1 VPQHPAP
8 FVLDPAARDADAEHE
23 LLRAR
28 GPATR
33 IDILGVEAWSVSD
46 PALLKELL
54 TSPDVSKDAR
64 RHWPGFE
71 EALQTWPLALW
82 VAATNMFTAYG
93 GDHRRLRRIV
103 APAFSAR
110 RIAALK
116 PAVDGVVEDLL
127 DALEAT
133 PPGEVADVREL
144 FAYPLPITVIGRL
157 LGVPDDRAKEFRV
170 LVNDV
175 FATTLSP
182 EEAAANTAQLYG
194 MLDALIAAKRAAPG
208 EDMASVLIALGGE
221 GADGGQGGGGEG
233 AGGAGLTEEE
243 LRDTLLLMINAGYE
257 TTGNLL
263 DQAITALLSDPV
275 QLAHIREGRASW
287 LDVVEETLRHS
298 PPVKHLPLRFAV
310 TDIPLPD
317 GRTIAEGE
325 AILASYAAANR
336 HPGWHEDPHA
346 FDVTR
351 ITKEHLA
358 FGHGIHFCLGAALA
372 RMEGEAALSAF
383 FARFPDAELA
393 PEEGDMGLVPSL
405 ISNGHRSL
413 PVRLRPRED
422 RSRAAGSTTP
432 G

>member
-1 VPQHPAP
+1 MPQHPAP
-8 FVLDPAARDADAEHE
+8 IVLDPAARDADAEHE
-23 LLRAR
+23 LLRAQ

-71 EALQTWPLALW
+71 EAARTWPLALW
-82 VAATNMFTAYG
+82 IAAANMFTAYG

-110 RIAALK
+110 RIAALR
-116 PAVDGVVEDLL
+116 PTVDGIVEGLL
-127 DALEAT
+127 DGLETT
-133 PPGEVADVREL
+133 PPGDVADLRDR
-144 FAYPLPITVIGRL
+144 FAYPLPIAVIGRL
-157 LGVPDDRAKEFRV
+157 LGVPDDRANEFRV

-175 FATTLSP
+175 FATTLTP
-182 EEAAANTAQLYG
+182 EEAAANAGQLYS
-194 MLDALIAAKRAAPG
+194 MLDALIAAKRAEPG
-208 EDMASVLIALGGE
+208 EDMASVLIALGEE
-221 GADGGQGGGGEG
+221 GVDGQKL
-233 AGGAGLTEEE
+233 AEEE

-257 TTGNLL
+257 TTVNLI
-263 DQAITALLSDPV
+263 DQGITTLLTDPG
-275 QLAHIREGRASW
+275 QLAHVREGRASW

-298 PPVKHLPLRFAV
+298 PPVKHLPLRYAV
-310 TDIPLPD
+310 ADIPLPD
-317 GRTIAEGE
+317 GRTIAKGD

-336 HPGWHEDPHA
+336 HPGWHRDPHT

-383 FARFPDAELA
+383 FARFPDAELV
-393 PEEGDMGLVPSL
+393 PEAGDMGPVASL

-422 RSRAAGSTTP
+422 RRARTR
-432 G
+432 

>member
-1 VPQHPAP
+1 MSQHPAP
-8 FVLDPAARDADAEHE
+8 IVLDPVARDADAEHE
-23 LLRAR
+23 LLRAQ
-28 GPATR
+28 GAATR
-33 IDILGVEAWSVSD
+33 VDILGVEAWSVSD

-54 TSPDVSKDAR
+54 TSPDVSKDPR

-110 RIAALK
+110 RIAAMR
-116 PAVDGVVEDLL
+116 PAVDGIVEDLL

-133 PPGEVADVREL
+133 PPGEVVDIRDL

-157 LGVPDDRAKEFRV
+157 LGVPDDRAGDFRV

-194 MLDALIAAKRAAPG
+194 MLDALIAAKRAEPG
-208 EDMASVLIALGGE
+208 EDTASVLIALSEENADGE
-221 GADGGQGGGGEG
+221 G
-233 AGGAGLTEEE
+233 LSEEE

-257 TTGNLL
+257 TTGNLI
-263 DQAITALLSDPV
+263 DQAVAALLTDPD

-310 TDIPLPD
+310 ADIPLPD
-317 GRTIAEGE
+317 GRTIAKGE

-336 HPGWHEDPHA
+336 HPGWHDDPDV

-383 FARFPDAELA
+383 FTRFPDAELV
-393 PEEGDMGLVPSL
+393 PGEGDLRPVASL

-413 PVRLRPRED
+413 PVRLRPGR
-422 RSRAAGSTTP
+422 
-432 G
+432 

>member
-1 VPQHPAP
+1 MPQHPAP
-8 FVLDPAARDADAEHE
+8 IVLDPAAHDADAEHE
-23 LLRAR
+23 LLRAQ
-28 GPATR
+28 GSATR
-33 IDILGVEAWSVSD
+33 IDILGVEAWSVTD

-54 TSPDVSKDAR
+54 TSPDVSKDPR

-110 RIAALK
+110 RVAALK
-116 PAVDGVVEDLL
+116 PIVDGIVEGLL

-133 PPGEVADVREL
+133 PPGEVVDIRDRLA
-144 FAYPLPITVIGRL
+144 FPLPITVIGRL
-157 LGVPDDRAKEFRV
+157 LGVPDDRAGEFRV

-182 EEAAANTAQLYG
+182 EEAAANTARLYG
-194 MLDALIAAKRAAPG
+194 MLDALIAAKRAEPG
-208 EDMASVLIALGGE
+208 EDTASVLIALGEE
-221 GADGGQGGGGEG
+221 GADGEG
-233 AGGAGLTEEE
+233 LAEEE

-257 TTGNLL
+257 TTGNLI
-263 DQAITALLSDPV
+263 DQAVTALLTDPD

-287 LDVVEETLRHS
+287 PDVVEETLRHS

-310 TDIPLPD
+310 ADIPLPD
-317 GRTIAEGE
+317 GRTIAKGE

-336 HPGWHEDPHA
+336 HPAWHDDPDV

-383 FARFPDAELA
+383 FTRFPDAELV
-393 PEEGDMGLVPSL
+393 PEEGDLRPVASL

-413 PVRLRPRED
+413 PVRLRPGKMTARQ
-422 RSRAAGSTTP
+422 SWPTAGSSP
-432 G
+432 AASSR